1 MRVFIAILVLIFSLQ
16 SWTKADDIRD
26 FEIEGM
32 SIGDSALDYF
42 SKSTLDKGKELS
54 WYDTK
59 IFTPIRDIMLTNS
72 KIYESYQIVIKTGD
86 KNYIIQTILAGIFIE
101 NLNDCLAMK
110 KEVAN
115 YLDKVFP
122 SIKRESGSKKHEAD
136 KKGKSIQYIDQYVL
150 NFPTHVRV
158 ECTEFSDEMINS
170 GMGSNSL
177 NVVAMTDNVY
187 KWISSGYK

>member
-1 MRVFIAILVLIFSLQ
+1 MMKFILIFIFTLGFQ
-16 SWTKADDIRD
+16 SWIKADDIRD

-32 SIGDSALDYF
+32 SIGNSLLDFISKNEIKNNTMQYF
-42 SKSTLDKGKELS
+42 SGERKYFITIFDNNLHNYDQLEL
-54 WYDTK
+54 Y
-59 IFTPIRDIMLTNS
+59 
-72 KIYESYQIVIKTGD
+72 IKTGD

-101 NLNDCLAMK
+101 DLNDCLAMK
-110 KEVAN
+110 KKVAN

-122 SIKRESGSKKHEAD
+122 NIKRESGSKKHEAD
-136 KKGKSIQYIDQYVL
+136 KKGKSIHYIDQYVL

-170 GMGSNSL
+170 GKGNNSL

>member
-1 MRVFIAILVLIFSLQ
+1 VKRLLLILIITFSFETL
-16 SWTKADDIRD
+16 TKADDIRD

-86 KNYIIQTILAGIFIE
+86 KNYKIQGIEGFIFYR
-101 NLNDCLAMK
+101 NNDFDKCLSQLDSISNDIK
-110 KEVAN
+110 KLFTKIN
-115 YLDKVFP
+115 SSGKQTYKHSYDK
-122 SIKRESGSKKHEAD
+122 SGKTLVTAIHLTLKNGDE
-136 KKGKSIQYIDQYVL
+136 
-150 NFPTHVRV
+150 VRV
-158 ECTEFSDEMINS
+158 NCVDWAKKYSFLDQ
-170 GMGSNSL
+170 L
-177 NVVAMTDNVY
+177 R
-187 KWISSGYK
+187 ISIFTKEYAKFLETAYN

>member
-1 MRVFIAILVLIFSLQ
+1 MKKLIMIFILVLSFHSSI
-16 SWTKADDIRD
+16 KADDIKD

-32 SIGDSALDYF
+32 SIGDSLLDFMSKNEIKNNTMQYF
-42 SKSTLDKGKELS
+42 SGERKYFITAFNNNLDNYDQLEL
-54 WYDTK
+54 Y
-59 IFTPIRDIMLTNS
+59 
-72 KIYESYQIVIKTGD
+72 IKTGD

-101 NLNDCLAMK
+101 NLDDCLAMK

-122 SIKRESGSKKHEAD
+122 NIKRESGSKKHEAD